1 MKFKITILI
10 FLIFLSGC
18 SSKSDPTN
26 NEKVI
31 IEADPNKKAREYAD
45 KGGGIFGDINNKKSS
60 STTFEFASSNVLWRA
75 TLKSLEFLP
84 LLNADYSGGI
94 IIYDWYSDNLNSN
107 EQIKI
112 TVKFLSNDL
121 RSDSIQ
127 IIGHKKNC
135 DINNKCITI
144 KLNNNLPEEIKEKIL
159 FTARAMKIEEA
170 KNKKN

>member
-1 MKFKITILI
+1 M
-10 FLIFLSGC
+10 
-18 SSKSDPTN
+18 
-26 NEKVI
+26 
-31 IEADPNKKAREYAD
+31 
-45 KGGGIFGDINNKKSS
+45 
-60 STTFEFASSNVLWRA
+60 WRA

-94 IIYDWYSDNLNSN
+94 IVYDWYSDSLNSDA
-107 EQIKI
+107 QIKI

-121 RSDSIQ
+121 RSESIQ

-135 DINNKCITI
+135 DTNNKCITV

-170 KNKKN
+170 KKKN

>member
-1 MKFKITILI
+1 MSKFII
-10 FLIFLSGC
+10 IFLSFLVLSNCAEKDKVTGEKILIEPDAKKRAQMEAE
-18 SSKSDPTN
+18 KS
-26 NEKVI
+26 
-31 IEADPNKKAREYAD
+31 
-45 KGGGIFGDINNKKSS
+45 GGIFGNLGRGNKNVEI
-60 STTFEFASSNVLWRA
+60 EFKNSNVLWRA

-94 IIYDWYSDNLNSN
+94 IIYDWYSDNLNSDA
-107 EQIKI
+107 QIKI

-121 RSDSIQ
+121 RSESIQ

-135 DINNKCITI
+135 DTNNKCITV

-170 KNKKN
+170 KKKN

>member
-1 MKFKITILI
+1 MKFKIIIFI
-10 FLIFLSGC
+10 FLVSLNNF
-18 SSKSDPTN
+18 SSKTDTVN

-60 STTFEFASSNVLWRA
+60 TTTYEFASSNVLWRA

-84 LLNADYSGGI
+84 LINADYSGGI
-94 IIYDWYSDNLNSN
+94 IIYDWYSDNLNSS

-121 RSDSIQ
+121 RSDSVQ
-127 IIGHKKNC
+127 IIGHKKSC
-135 DINNKCITI
+135 DINNKCITT
-144 KLNNNLPEEIKEKIL
+144 KLNNNLPEDIKEKIL

>member
-1 MKFKITILI
+1 MIKYKIII
-10 FLIFLSGC
+10 FSFFLILSNC
-18 SSKSDPTN
+18 SSKNDPN

-45 KGGGIFGDINNKKSS
+45 KGGGIFGDINNKKSA
-60 STTFEFASSNVLWRA
+60 TTTYEFASSNVLWRA

-94 IIYDWYSDNLNSN
+94 IIYDWYSDNLNSDS
-107 EQIKI
+107 QIKI

-127 IIGHKKNC
+127 ITGHKKNC
-135 DINNKCITI
+135 DPNNKCITV